1 MESSLELMAKYLVH
15 LQFYSEDEDVIVSRD
30 KQVRVFIPGAK
41 QIVASFVDEL
51 TDSIDLIPK
60 REYRKYLEKRAER
73 LPIDVSVLEKEFLD
87 TISQLDESGY
97 TDEIAANF
105 LIGGIRTALQRTEFE
120 SCIKDVKHKLEVKLG
135 NESGE
140 QIQERLE
147 YLYSTSDP
155 TVSLLHNLALL
166 RLLASIFG
174 SNVMYTGIN
183 KLVMEHCETL
193 FSKLTK

>member
-30 KQVRVFIPGAK
+30 KQIRIFILGAK
-41 QIVASFVDEL
+41 QIVTSFVDEL

-60 REYRKYLEKRAER
+60 REFRKYLEKRAKR
-73 LPIDVSVLEKEFLD
+73 LPIDVTALEREFMG
-87 TISQLDESGY
+87 TINQLGESGY

-105 LIGGIRTALQRTEFE
+105 LIGGIRTALQRNEFE
-120 SCIKDVKHKLEVKLG
+120 SCIKDVKRKLEVKLG
-135 NESGE
+135 HESGE

-174 SNVMYTGIN
+174 TDEMHTGIN

-193 FSKLTK
+193 LSKLIE

>member
-41 QIVASFVDEL
+41 QIVTSFVNEL
-51 TDSIDLIPK
+51 TDSIELISA
-60 REYRKYLEKRAER
+60 REYRKYLEKRANT
-73 LPIDVSVLEKEFLD
+73 LPIDVNVLENEFLD

-97 TDEIAANF
+97 TDEIVANF
-105 LIGGIRTALQRTEFE
+105 LIGGIRTALQREEFE
-120 SCIKDVKHKLEVKLG
+120 KCINDVKHELEVKQEQ
-135 NESGE
+135 ESGE

-155 TVSLLHNLALL
+155 TISLLHNLALL

-174 SNVMYTGIN
+174 SDETYVGID
-183 KLVMEHCETL
+183 KLVKEHCETL
-193 FSKLTK
+193 LSKLLI